1 MLVLQF
7 PPNLVYGAI
16 LHSSSAFVEESNL
29 GQSGAASLIV
39 QVPINADITR
49 GT

>member
-7 PPNLVYGAI
+7 APNPVYGAI

-29 GQSGAASLIV
+29 EQKPERHL
-39 QVPINADITR
+39 
-49 GT
+49 